1 MEIEAY
7 LKKDYITNLVNEGRR
22 EDGRAFDEYRKLI
35 TENGYVKEKAPG
47 SCLVQLGKTKVLA
60 GVSVDVGEPFPDRP
74 NEGVMSTSAEFR
86 PMASPRFESGPPNEE
101 SIEVARVID
110 RGIRESGAID
120 TKNC

>member
-7 LKKDYITNLVNEGRR
+7 LKKDYTTNLVNEGRR

-60 GVSVDVGEPFPDRP
+60 GVSVDVGEPFPRQTQRRGYEHKRRIQADGIPALRIRP
-74 NEGVMSTSAEFR
+74 A
-86 PMASPRFESGPPNEE
+86 
-101 SIEVARVID
+101 
-110 RGIRESGAID
+110 
-120 TKNC
+120 K

>member
-1 MEIEAY
+1 
-7 LKKDYITNLVNEGRR
+7 
-22 EDGRAFDEYRKLI
+22 
-35 TENGYVKEKAPG
+35 
-47 SCLVQLGKTKVLA
+47 
-60 GVSVDVGEPFPDRP
+60 
-74 NEGVMSTSAEFR
+74 MSTSAEFR